1 MKNIMIMM
9 GAGLTMMGSV
19 GCSVFGEESYYHQQ
33 QVAYSKAQ
41 DGRDLMI
48 NPPLTTS
55 KMSDAYLIPQADKA
69 QVSVDV
75 PPPPGSSLDPETHT
89 S

>member
-1 MKNIMIMM
+1 M
-9 GAGLTMMGSV
+9 GVGLTMTMMGSV

-41 DGRDLMI
+41 DGRDLVI

-55 KMSDAYLIPQADKA
+55 KMSDAYLMPQASKA
-69 QVSVDV
+69 VVSVDV
-75 PPPPGSSLDPETHT
+75 PPPPGSSLDPEAHA